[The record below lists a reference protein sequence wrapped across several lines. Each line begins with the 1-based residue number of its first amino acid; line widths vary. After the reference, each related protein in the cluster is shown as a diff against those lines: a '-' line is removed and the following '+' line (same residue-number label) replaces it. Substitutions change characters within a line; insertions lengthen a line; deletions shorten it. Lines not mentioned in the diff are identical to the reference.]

1 MSLEESSYIWRIKMS
16 RTTHRSKK
24 LSSNHVGLIRYNAT
38 IKQVRLRIEL
48 LNQFIR
54 DVMPEGFTAH
64 KSLKAL
70 LAYKDEEKGIEPRS
84 YPAIYNKKAVLV
96 TDIDP
101 SNNERANEVVDCK
114 NYLKDKIEK
123 LKSKLE
129 SDNLNNN
136 TQNLHDTKPK
146 AKTKAELKA
155 TIKKN
160 AVIVNSLAQEL
171 LRQRAANQHLVK
183 LLHERDKGGRSL
195 REYYTKHQQ
204 SLCAYRETIVPEIN
218 NLINELI
225 EISKEINSVTIDDN
239 VTPFK

>member
-1 MSLEESSYIWRIKMS
+1 MS
-16 RTTHRSKK
+16 RTTHRPKK

-38 IKQVRLRIEL
+38 IKQVRLRVEL

-183 LLHERDKGGRSL
+183 LLHERDKAGR
-195 REYYTKHQQ
+195 
-204 SLCAYRETIVPEIN
+204 
-218 NLINELI
+218 
-225 EISKEINSVTIDDN
+225 
-239 VTPFK
+239 